1 MIRRISKYENNITD
15 SDSEVIA
22 SIKGCYPC
30 R

>member
-1 MIRRISKYENNITD
+1 MIRKIGKCDNNITD

-22 SIKGCYPC
+22 SIKGCYAC